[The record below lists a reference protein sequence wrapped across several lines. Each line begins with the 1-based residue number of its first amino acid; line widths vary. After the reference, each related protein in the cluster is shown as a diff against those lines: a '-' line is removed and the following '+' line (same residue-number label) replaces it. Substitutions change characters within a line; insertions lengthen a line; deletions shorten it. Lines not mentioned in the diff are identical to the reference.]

1 MGGQG
6 LGKREE
12 KVMFRNPRSLFM
24 LAGVVLFSGEAF
36 ADCDLDISDYVGWTI
51 VYSGTV
57 TGYIDPDGSQGDDFQ
72 GCEYDRILE
81 IDHTNAVRCTEYHY
95 SYAYY
100 PDIVILTR
108 QSRAIALH

>member
-1 MGGQG
+1 MIF
-6 LGKREE
+6 K
-12 KVMFRNPRSLFM
+12 
-24 LAGVVLFSGEAF
+24 
-36 ADCDLDISDYVGWTI
+36 
-51 VYSGTV
+51 
-57 TGYIDPDGSQGDDFQ
+57 

-108 QSRAIALH
+108 QSRAIACIDDEEFEISLD